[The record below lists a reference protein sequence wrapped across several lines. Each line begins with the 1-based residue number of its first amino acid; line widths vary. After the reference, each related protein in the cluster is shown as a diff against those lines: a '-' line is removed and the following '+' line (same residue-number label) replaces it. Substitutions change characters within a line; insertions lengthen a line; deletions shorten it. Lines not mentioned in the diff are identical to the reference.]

1 MTYTI
6 DDLKPGMSESFT
18 KTVSERDVTLF
29 GEISGDMNPI
39 HFDEAY
45 AKTTIFGGRIVHGAL
60 VLSYLSTVLG
70 TKMPGPGAIF
80 LSQTTSF
87 KAPVRIGDTVTAICT
102 VREVFPARRRVIFD
116 CICKVKDA
124 VVVEGEATVMMPAR
138 KAA

>member
-18 KTVSERDVTLF
+18 KTISERDVTLF

-102 VREVFPARRRVIFD
+102 VRDVFPARRRVIFD